1 MITPLSWG
9 IDLCSN
15 LGMVIGLIFQL
26 TAYMDSLGRN
36 YQSSIEPIHYDYSSR
51 FYSSNQGIKNPPWG
65 LTVDHETVTLTVT
78 SNGCTSADSFKIDV
92 AESLPP
98 QVKVIR
104 VIPDN
109 CRGVSRPIDLKF
121 PLKAF
126 GGRKFR

>member
-1 MITPLSWG
+1 MATPHTFTPQTKELEM
-9 IDLCSN
+9 LH
-15 LGMVIGLIFQL
+15 GLVV
-26 TAYMDSLGRN
+26 N
-36 YQSSIEPIHYDYSSR
+36 
-51 FYSSNQGIKNPPWG
+51 N
-65 LTVDHETVTLTVT
+65 ETVILTVT

-126 GGRKFR
+126 GGRKFRLANPLAVGPASAC